1 MSDDMLWVLLVR
13 MVERVFA
20 VGIGGIAIYLG
31 FRLFTL
37 MPDLPVGDTGVKLP
51 GGVSILV

>member
-1 MSDDMLWVLLVR
+1 MLWILLVR